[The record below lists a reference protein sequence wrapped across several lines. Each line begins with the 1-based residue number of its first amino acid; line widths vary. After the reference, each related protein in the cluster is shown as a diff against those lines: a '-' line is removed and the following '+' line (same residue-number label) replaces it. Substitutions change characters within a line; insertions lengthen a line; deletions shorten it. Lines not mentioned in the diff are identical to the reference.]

1 MLSQPGKLA
10 PRLPAESSN
19 YAFSRSGKK
28 LESMEFHGSFNM
40 KLKTAQFD

>member
-19 YAFSRSGKK
+19 YAFSHTGKE
-28 LESMEFHGSFNM
+28 LESMEFHGPFNM
-40 KLKTAQFD
+40 KSKTAQFD